1 MIISCDW
8 SVKDNDN
15 ESNSQPKGH
24 FSLPCVCCDWSVKD
38 NDNESNSQLTF
49 FFPFGYLSCDW
60 SVKDNDNESNSQPL
74 HRADSSGGVVIGLS
88 KIMIMKAIHNIG
100 ASMGATR
107 SVVIGLSKIMIMKA
121 IHNSTRVCQEM

>member
-15 ESNSQPKGH
+15 ESNSQLL
-24 FSLPCVCCDWSVKD
+24 FLAVIIDCRCDWSVKD